1 MLGTATHALGIIHS
15 HSESARLRTTERGST
30 TGSFRQPVAE
40 IGQMRGLFHRRLLGA
55 HLLRRRAGCLQPEI
69 GGPLVLATAPTLLVP
84 VRPGSSLQCSG
95 SQSHISS
102 ISHHSSSAPCHPTGP
117 PRPVRSAAQRSRRA
131 PKRKTGLEVRGVRRC
146 PWLCT
151 APLGRRPVRASC
163 NRLSY
168 AKADSC
174 PPPCSQQLCCQISC
188 CH

>member
-174 PPPCSQQLCCQISC
+174 PPPCSR
-188 CH
+188 